1 MEAEKKYAETY
12 GGKVGGILP
21 LLGMIAAIVVLCFTG
36 MSSLRNFWGAGFMAM
51 VIGLLVFK
59 DKNRYAKAVMKGFAN
74 PSFTM
79 LFPIFIAAGIL
90 SQILTAAHLVDGLVY
105 LVSLVNIP
113 PAIIPCV
120 TFVLCAVM
128 STVTGSSA
136 AALLATMP
144 MLFPMGVQMGCPAG
158 LVLGAI
164 CSGSEFGNNL
174 SPISDVT
181 ITSSIGQEVD
191 IIAAVRTRVWY
202 SLAAGIPAL
211 ILFFVFGLA
220 TTKGVDLASLSVDSS
235 SSLGLIFIIIPILV
249 AVLIL
254 RKTNFLVALV
264 VGDLLGIILLLI
276 LGYSDVA
283 SIFAADGLL
292 ASGTLSLM
300 DVLVFMAL
308 IFVVLALTEE
318 VGVLDSF
325 QTFMV
330 RHAKTPRMGGNG
342 FRGVHLYFLC
352 DHWQRYVHD
361 RLYQPHRPQHHEAL
375 PYCPNPRRQLYRG
388 LCQRHLLDGSPRRQ
402 HLDRTGGCN
411 GNRCC
416 GR

>member
-1 MEAEKKYAETY
+1 MWTVPPPWA
-12 GGKVGGILP
+12 
-21 LLGMIAAIVVLCFTG
+21 
-36 MSSLRNFWGAGFMAM
+36 
-51 VIGLLVFK
+51 
-59 DKNRYAKAVMKGFAN
+59 
-74 PSFTM
+74 
-79 LFPIFIAAGIL
+79 L
-90 SQILTAAHLVDGLVY
+90 S
-105 LVSLVNIP
+105 
-113 PAIIPCV
+113 
-120 TFVLCAVM
+120 
-128 STVTGSSA
+128 
-136 AALLATMP
+136 
-144 MLFPMGVQMGCPAG
+144 
-158 LVLGAI
+158 
-164 CSGSEFGNNL
+164 
-174 SPISDVT
+174 
-181 ITSSIGQEVD
+181 
-191 IIAAVRTRVWY
+191 
-202 SLAAGIPAL
+202 
-211 ILFFVFGLA
+211 
-220 TTKGVDLASLSVDSS
+220 
-235 SSLGLIFIIIPILV
+235 FIIIPILV

-330 RHAKTPRMGGNG
+330 RHAKTPRMAETVS
-342 FRGVHLYFLC
+342 GVFTC
-352 DHWQRYVHD
+352 IFCAIIGSGMSTIA
-361 RLYQPHRPQHHEAL
+361 LYQPHRPQHHEAL

>member
-1 MEAEKKYAETY
+1 
-12 GGKVGGILP
+12 
-21 LLGMIAAIVVLCFTG
+21 
-36 MSSLRNFWGAGFMAM
+36 MSG
-51 VIGLLVFK
+51 
-59 DKNRYAKAVMKGFAN
+59 
-74 PSFTM
+74 
-79 LFPIFIAAGIL
+79 
-90 SQILTAAHLVDGLVY
+90 
-105 LVSLVNIP
+105 
-113 PAIIPCV
+113 
-120 TFVLCAVM
+120 
-128 STVTGSSA
+128 TVW
-136 AALLATMP
+136 P
-144 MLFPMGVQMGCPAG
+144 H
-158 LVLGAI
+158 
-164 CSGSEFGNNL
+164 
-174 SPISDVT
+174 
-181 ITSSIGQEVD
+181 
-191 IIAAVRTRVWY
+191 
-202 SLAAGIPAL
+202 GIPAL

-330 RHAKTPRMGGNG
+330 RHAKTPRMAETVSGCSPV
-342 FRGVHLYFLC
+342 FSVRSLAAV
-352 DHWQRYVHD
+352 
-361 RLYQPHRPQHHEAL
+361 
-375 PYCPNPRRQLYRG
+375 CPR
-388 LCQRHLLDGSPRRQ
+388 SP
-402 HLDRTGGCN
+402 LSAPSSATS
-411 GNRCC
+411 
-416 GR
+416 